1 MKINRYKF
9 TDENSNIT
17 IIEILEEDKIDNFIE
32 IDTVINSGKFD
43 DIKINQI
50 FLNDNK
56 NIESFEGEIIENN
69 NKYIS
74 SIESKKERIILLKE
88 NNKCLGLIYDNEIIP
103 IKAIID
109 KINFIKCVYNI
120 KAEDIGKEIQIINNQ
135 NSMDQI
141 TNILDKE
148 IKVIID
154 GEIKS
159 NILKHIFDNK
169 GNHIVYLIYN
179 GYLTNISNMFYK
191 CSSLEKIDISSLNT
205 SQVVDMSGMFGG
217 CSLLKELDLSS
228 FNTNKVT
235 SMHSMFIYCSSLE
248 KLIISSFNT
257 TQVTDMSFMFDSC
270 YILKELNVSSFEA
283 NQVAKDTIYVL

>member
-1 MKINRYKF
+1 MFFIRKNRYKF

-17 IIEILEEDKIDNFIE
+17 IIVILEEDKIDNFIE

-154 GEIKS
+154 GEIGK
-159 NILKHIFDNK
+159 
-169 GNHIVYLIYN
+169 
-179 GYLTNISNMFYK
+179 
-191 CSSLEKIDISSLNT
+191 
-205 SQVVDMSGMFGG
+205 
-217 CSLLKELDLSS
+217 
-228 FNTNKVT
+228 
-235 SMHSMFIYCSSLE
+235 
-248 KLIISSFNT
+248 
-257 TQVTDMSFMFDSC
+257 
-270 YILKELNVSSFEA
+270 
-283 NQVAKDTIYVL
+283 